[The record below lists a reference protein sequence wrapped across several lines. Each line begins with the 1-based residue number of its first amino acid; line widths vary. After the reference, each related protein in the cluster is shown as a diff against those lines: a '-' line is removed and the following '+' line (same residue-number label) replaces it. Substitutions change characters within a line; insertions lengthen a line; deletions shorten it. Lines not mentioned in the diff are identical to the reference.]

1 MRKKDTK
8 GFTLI
13 ELLVVIAIVGI
24 LASVVIASVNTSRKK
39 SKDAFILR
47 TLQEM
52 RTLLALEFDS
62 STNYQSLN
70 FSAWVPIST
79 DCDSKFVGV
88 SLSNQE
94 KLIKMCNDIVNA
106 SEASSSGE
114 YRFTIY
120 AEWPHTTYSIMAF
133 FPYKRQ
139 FICMGSSYKFS
150 YIDSISAPLWPNEP
164 GCYNNP

>member
-70 FSAWVPIST
+70 FSGWVPLST

-88 SLSNQE
+88 SSPNQE

-106 SEASSSGE
+106 SEASSFGE

-120 AEWPHTTYSIMAF
+120 ANWPHTTYSIMAF
-133 FPYKRQ
+133 LPFKQQ

-150 YIDSISAPLWPNEP
+150 YLPSISASGWTLLP
-164 GCYNNP
+164 GCYDNP